1 MPPAASLPRCIDS
14 STPLG
19 RGLDLRKQAKPAA
32 SDGVESRT
40 GWAPLAS

>member
-1 MPPAASLPRCIDS
+1 MPPAAPLPRGVDT

-32 SDGVESRT
+32 SDGVENRT